1 MKRLLLILILTL
13 SFQTWAKA
21 DDIRDF
27 EIEGISIGDS
37 LLDYFS
43 KKEIGKFLN
52 YDDLPSDMKFRIAE
66 VYSSKKIKFQQYD
79 GMQFY
84 YKPKD
89 PKYIIYAFSG
99 FLDCK
104 NKSDCNKV
112 FNEVSG
118 DLKMIYKNS
127 KKNTVIHPDDKS
139 GKSIHTYYDFNLDE
153 GFISV
158 TNKLWS
164 DATEWQSNISAMIMV
179 NEVRD
184 WIDND
189 WSIN

>member
-1 MKRLLLILILTL
+1 MKRLLLILILTF
-13 SFQTWAKA
+13 SFQILTKA
-21 DDIRDF
+21 DDISDF
-27 EIEGISIGDS
+27 QIERMSIGDS

-43 KKEIGKFLN
+43 KKEISKFIN

-66 VYSSKKIKFQQYD
+66 VYSGKKINMKQYD
-79 GMQFY
+79 GMQLY

-89 PKYIIYAFSG
+89 PKYIIYALGG

-104 NKSDCNKV
+104 NKSDCNEI

-118 DLKMIYKNS
+118 DLKKIYKNG
-127 KKNTVIHPDDKS
+127 KKKTVIHPDDES

-158 TNKLWS
+158 TNKSWS
-164 DATEWQSNISAMIMV
+164 DAVEWQSNISVMIMV
-179 NEVRD
+179 NEVRE

-189 WSIN
+189 WGIN